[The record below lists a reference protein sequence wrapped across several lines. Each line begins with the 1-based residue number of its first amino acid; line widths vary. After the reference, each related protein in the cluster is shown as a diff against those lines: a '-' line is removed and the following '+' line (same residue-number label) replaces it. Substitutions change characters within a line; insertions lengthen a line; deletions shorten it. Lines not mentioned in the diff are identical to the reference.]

1 MNEENEKNILKRAK
15 TSVKLRHSIKMKIM
29 FLVGLTVFL
38 SVNAILLIFESYSQN
53 IIKKQMQN
61 YLLDITLSSGTILE
75 EMIKEKGV
83 NVTLGYDSLESAFK
97 DIGLEGIE
105 SSYAYI
111 VDKESIM
118 KYHPDKN
125 KVGQPVEN
133 QVVKDLI
140 AQINAGKR
148 PESETVTYEFKGVTK
163 YSAYY
168 VTKNNAAVVVVC
180 ADEDE
185 ILVPVYNM
193 AKIGLL
199 LVVFVSIISIII
211 GYFVTRKFVRPIE
224 NIAVV
229 IGNMAHLDF
238 TVDDNMDKLAAR
250 KDETGVMSKAVAQL
264 RKELISIVS
273 SIQSNSEQLFA
284 ASDKLN
290 DNTRDTANTIEQ
302 VENAVSDI
310 ATGATS
316 QAEETQSATEN
327 IVEMG
332 NMISNTAREVEIL
345 KNNSEQVHNSSD
357 EAHDIL
363 NQLIKV
369 NDKTKISVQEIYE
382 QTNTTN
388 ESALKIKEATEIIT
402 SIAEETNLLSLNA
415 SIEAA
420 RAGEQGRG
428 FAVVASQIQK
438 LAEQSSES
446 ALRIQKITDMLI
458 SDSAKA
464 VETMQVVKD
473 NIGIQN
479 EKMIGTENK
488 FKDVNEGILSSING
502 IVQIADMAGNLNIV
516 RERVVDGVQNLSAIA
531 EENAASSEETS
542 ASVTQVSNVIIDIS
556 ENADRLKSIAEQL
569 DKEMKNFKL

>member
-1 MNEENEKNILKRAK
+1 MNQENEKRILKRAK
-15 TSVKLRHSIKMKIM
+15 PAVKLRHSIKMRIM
-29 FLVGLTVFL
+29 LLVGLTVLL

-53 IIKKQMQN
+53 TIKKQTQN

-75 EMIKEKGV
+75 EMIKEKGF
-83 NVTLGYDSLESAFK
+83 NVALGYDSLESAFK

-111 VDKESIM
+111 VDKESTM
-118 KYHPDKN
+118 KYHPTKD
-125 KVGQPVEN
+125 KVGQSVEN
-133 QVVKDLI
+133 EVVKDVI
-140 AQINAGKR
+140 AQIQAGKH
-148 PESETVTYEFKGVTK
+148 PEPKTVTYEFKGVTK

-168 VTKNNAAVVVVC
+168 VTKNNGAVVVVC
-180 ADEDE
+180 ADESE
-185 ILVPVYNM
+185 ILAPVYNM
-193 AKIGLL
+193 TKIGLAL
-199 LVVFVSIISIII
+199 MVIVSVTCIVI

-224 NIAVV
+224 NIAVI
-229 IGNMAHLDF
+229 IGNMADLDF
-238 TVDDNMDKLAAR
+238 TADDNMDKLTAR

-290 DNTRDTANTIEQ
+290 DNAKDTANTIEQ

-327 IVEMG
+327 VVEMG
-332 NMISNTAREVEIL
+332 NMISETAREVEVL
-345 KNNSEQVHNSSD
+345 KNNSEQVHNSSG
-357 EAHDIL
+357 EARDIL
-363 NQLIKV
+363 NELIKV

-446 ALRIQKITDMLI
+446 ALRIQEITDMLI
-458 SDSAKA
+458 NDSTKA

-473 NIGIQN
+473 NINIQN

-488 FKDVNEGILSSING
+488 FKEVNEGILSSING
-502 IVQIADMAGNLNIV
+502 IVQIADMTDNLNIV

-569 DKEMKNFKL
+569 DREMKNFKL